1 MGKMKEIA
9 QIPIIQH
16 PHIRLDDLLNKDE
29 RRDFLN
35 IFEYDKENTLLDETL
50 CWEVGEYNS
59 IKVCNKVNNT
69 LLVMDFNPNDI
80 VYLDI

>member
-1 MGKMKEIA
+1 MGKIKEIA
-9 QIPIIQH
+9 QIPIDWH
-16 PHIRLDDLLNKDE
+16 PHVHLDDLLNKDE
-29 RRDFLN
+29 RREFLN
-35 IFEYDKENTLLDETL
+35 IFKYDKENTLLDETL

-69 LLVMDFNPNDI
+69 LFVMDFNPNDI

>member
-9 QIPIIQH
+9 QIPITWH

-35 IFEYDKENTLLDETL
+35 IFKYDKENTLLNEAL
-50 CWEVGEYNS
+50 YWEIGEYSS
-59 IKVCNKVNNT
+59 IKICDKVDFI
-69 LLVMDFNPNDI
+69 LLAMGFNPTDV
-80 VYLDI
+80 VYLDV

>member
-9 QIPIIQH
+9 QIPITWH
-16 PHIRLDDLLNKDE
+16 PHIHLDDLLSKDE
-29 RRDFLN
+29 RREFLN
-35 IFEYDKENTLLDETL
+35 IFKYDKENTLLNETL
-50 CWEVGEYNS
+50 YWEVGKYNS

>member
-9 QIPIIQH
+9 QIPIIWH

-35 IFEYDKENTLLDETL
+35 IFKYDKENTLLDETL

-69 LLVMDFNPNDI
+69 LLVMDFNLKDI
-80 VYLDI
+80 VYLDV